1 MSFEILRRTPLWVW
15 ALFAF
20 LLYRGIRA
28 LRPRQ
33 VSVTRT
39 FLLPVLFLVWAL
51 VSIHGEVTDLR
62 AAYEAFFAG
71 VAAGGVIGWNLWS
84 RVGRAA
90 YHPETRMIERPGSPI
105 TLVLLVLAFV
115 SKFVLMAILARDH
128 GLAADAA
135 FSAAFGGVSGLV
147 DGMFWGGT
155 LSQIW
160 HLRHLALRPPLA
172 RR

>member
-71 VAAGGVIGWNLWS
+71 VAAGGRNSWNQGA
-84 RVGRAA
+84 RVGRGPASC
-90 YHPETRMIERPGSPI
+90 P
-105 TLVLLVLAFV
+105 L
-115 SKFVLMAILARDH
+115 
-128 GLAADAA
+128 
-135 FSAAFGGVSGLV
+135 
-147 DGMFWGGT
+147 
-155 LSQIW
+155 
-160 HLRHLALRPPLA
+160 LA
-172 RR
+172 RRRMLRCSAGGCRRA

>member
-1 MSFEILRRTPLWVW
+1 MSLEILHRTPLWVW
-15 ALFAF
+15 ALFAL

-33 VSVTRT
+33 LSVSRT
-39 FLLPVLFLVWAL
+39 FLLPVLFLVWVL

-62 AAYEAFFAG
+62 AAYEAFAAG
-71 VAAGGVIGWNLWS
+71 MAAGGVLGWALWS
-84 RVGRAA
+84 RAGRAT
-90 YHPETRMIERPGSPI
+90 YHPQTRMIERPGSPI
-105 TLVLLVLAFV
+105 TLVLLVLAFA
-115 SKFVLMAILARDH
+115 SKFVLMTMLARDH

-135 FSAAFGGVSGLV
+135 FSAAFGGVSGLI

-155 LSQIW
+155 LSQVW
-160 HLRHLALRPPLA
+160 HLRHLALPPLA